1 MTTAMAMVTALTI
14 PQAAAP
20 AEAAGPDRPPTATES
35 RLVRHQ
41 ETASPSSVST
51 QSTSRLVLVLLVF
64 GVVGAGVAHA
74 QSPCDPAKDRIYRI
88 TETEA
93 QQVPDSLRVLLNLAA
108 FVRACERERAPDGSL
123 RLDLDL
129 WLRNN
134 EVLALVGLDLL
145 DQAQVHVDRFFDAFF
160 EEAPDRYRARFLL
173 WRLHLHARAGR
184 ALAVITAYAE
194 VQRYAHALDATS
206 RASLYLDG
214 AYAHV
219 GVHDYE
225 TGLALVEKARALL
238 SEPETYAT
246 RRATARALLLGAEAH
261 LRRGD
266 ALQQAATQFSQAA
279 RRYAE
284 LGDASRVAIATTLR
298 GMTYAAQG
306 DTTRAL
312 AVIDSAAALAQ
323 QSGDVRS
330 RTLTRYR
337 QGQLLRQSREFV
349 AAEPVLRQALDAA
362 DDGGEYVLGI
372 AYELAMLYEQRR
384 ELHHAEHYYQTVVDA
399 PRPASFAEALN
410 AERKAH
416 TAEIRL
422 LLIRSERRHTRLVW
436 ALGAM
441 GLLLSLVSVGC
452 VLLWCRRTRPA
463 TSAPEPKHNGV
474 YIPKHQP
481 TGLSL
486 EALTQRFQQAVEP
499 ELLGAR
505 LACLYAVLFDPDLVL
520 HYIDDP
526 YLKPQVE
533 TDSVE
538 NNTALFQCAAAVE
551 EAVSG
556 QPFSG
561 RPENTLA
568 AYLRTKFRQRDWP
581 WPKNPLA
588 WKRHFLDHHADVL
601 L

>member
-1 MTTAMAMVTALTI
+1 MVTALTI
-14 PQAAAP
+14 PQAVAP
-20 AEAAGPDRPPTATES
+20 AAAADPDRPPTATDT

-41 ETASPSSVST
+41 ETACLPPVST
-51 QSTSRLVLVLLVF
+51 RRTSRIVLALLVF
-64 GVVGAGVAHA
+64 GMVGTGAAHA

-93 QQVPDSLRVLLNLAA
+93 QQVPDSLQVLLDLAA
-108 FVRACERERAPDGSL
+108 FVRTCASERSPDDSL
-123 RLDLDL
+123 SLALDL

-134 EVLALVGLDLL
+134 EVLALVGLDSLNEASTL
-145 DQAQVHVDRFFDAFF
+145 IDHFFDAFF
-160 EEAPDRYRARFLL
+160 EEAPERYRARFLL

-194 VQRYAHALDATS
+194 AQRYAHALDATS

-225 TGLALVEKARALL
+225 TGLVLIDKARALL
-238 SEPETYAT
+238 GEPETYAA
-246 RRATARALLLGAEAH
+246 RRAAARALLLGAEAH
-261 LRRGD
+261 LRLG
-266 ALQQAATQFSQAA
+266 AELQRATVQFSQAA
-279 RRYAE
+279 RLYGE
-284 LGDASRVAIATTLR
+284 LGDASRVAVATTLR

-312 AVIDSAAALAQ
+312 AVMDSAATLAR

-337 QGQLLRQSREFV
+337 QGQLLRQAREFV
-349 AAEPVLRQALDAA
+349 AAEPVLRQALDVAGN
-362 DDGGEYVLGI
+362 GGEYVLGI
-372 AYELAMLYEQRR
+372 AYELAMLYEARR
-384 ELHHAEHYYQTVVDA
+384 ELNHAERCYQTVVEA
-399 PRPASFAEALN
+399 PRPGGFAEALD

-422 LLIRSERRHTRLVW
+422 LLIRSERRHARLVW
-436 ALGAM
+436 ALGAL
-441 GLLLSLVSVGC
+441 GLLLNLVSVGC
-452 VLLWCRRTRPA
+452 VLLWRRRTRPA
-463 TSAPEPKHNGV
+463 TSAAEPKHNGV
-474 YIPKHQP
+474 YIPKHRP

-499 ELLGAR
+499 ELLGSR

-520 HYIDDP
+520 AYIDDP

-556 QPFSG
+556 QAFSG

-568 AYLRTKFRQRDWP
+568 AYLRTKFRQRGWP

-588 WKRHFLDHHADVL
+588 WKRHFIEHHADVL
-601 L
+601 S

>member
-1 MTTAMAMVTALTI
+1 MATALTI
-14 PQAAAP
+14 PQAAVP
-20 AEAAGPDRPPTATES
+20 VEAADPDRPPTANKY
-35 RLVRHQ
+35 RLIQHQ
-41 ETASPSSVST
+41 ETAFPPSVST
-51 QSTSRLVLVLLVF
+51 RRTSRLVLALLVF
-64 GVVGAGVAHA
+64 GVVGTGAAHA
-74 QSPCDPAKDRIYRI
+74 QTPCDPAKDRIYSI
-88 TETEA
+88 TETQA
-93 QQVPDSLRVLLNLAA
+93 QQVPDSLRVLLDLAA
-108 FVRACERERAPDGSL
+108 FVRTCERDRAPDGSL
-123 RLDLDL
+123 SLELDL

-134 EVLALVGLDLL
+134 EVLALVGLDSL
-145 DQAQVHVDRFFDAFF
+145 DQASAHVDRFFDAFF
-160 EEAPDRYRARFLL
+160 EEAPESYRARFLL
-173 WRLHLHARAGR
+173 WQLHLHARAGR
-184 ALAVITAYAE
+184 ALAVITAYADA
-194 VQRYAHALDATS
+194 QRYAHALEATS

-238 SEPETYAT
+238 GEPESYAT

-279 RRYAE
+279 RRYGE

-312 AVIDSAAALAQ
+312 AVMDSAATLSR

-337 QGQLLRQSREFV
+337 QGQLLRQARDLG
-349 AAEPVLRQALDAA
+349 AAESVLLHALDA
-362 DDGGEYVLGI
+362 DGDGGEYVLGI
-372 AYELAMLYEQRR
+372 AYELAMLYEERR
-384 ELHHAEHYYQTVVDA
+384 EIRHAERYYQTVVEA
-399 PRPASFAEALN
+399 PRPGGFAQALD

-422 LLIRSERRHTRLVW
+422 LLIRSERRHARLVW

-441 GLLLSLVSVGC
+441 GLLLSLVSAGC
-452 VLLWCRRTRPA
+452 VLLWRRRTRPA
-463 TSAPEPKHNGV
+463 TSAAEPKHNGV
-474 YIPKHQP
+474 YIPKNMP

-499 ELLGAR
+499 DLLGSR
-505 LACLYAVLFDPDLVL
+505 LACIYAVLFDPDLVL

-588 WKRHFLDHHADVL
+588 WKRHFIEHHVDVL
-601 L
+601 S